1 MTSENNKRIAKNTLM
16 LYIRMLLTMAVSLYT
31 VRVVLA
37 TLGAV
42 DYGLYTAI
50 GGVVIMFSFLS
61 NTMASA
67 SQRFYSFELGRHDFV
82 RLKQVF
88 SLTFIIYVGIAIFIL
103 VLAETV
109 GLWFLNTKMTIPAD
123 RMNAANWVYQFSILA
138 FVVNVLSIP
147 YNAAIIARENMRAFA
162 YISILEALLKLAIVY
177 LLVIF
182 SVDKLK
188 LYAVLMF
195 GVTSLISFSYFL
207 YAYKKYK
214 ECKVIYYW
222 DRKLFLTL
230 ISYSG
235 WSLFGSLS
243 GMARNH
249 GVNILL
255 NIFFNPIVNAARA
268 IAYQVSNAISQF
280 ATNFSTAVRPQII
293 KYYASNETKLMMQL
307 VFKGSKFSFFLLYIF
322 SLPLILETNFVLNI
336 WLKNVPDYA
345 GLFTTLVIIVA
356 LIDSLSYTMM
366 TVAQATGKIR
376 NYQVWVGGTQLLNLP
391 VSYLLLKLGY
401 APQSTMYVA
410 IVFSVICLFI
420 RLVLLNKMVG
430 LNILEYIKDVLMRVV
445 LISVVSYGI
454 LSLIVRF
461 FAEGWFRFVIGG
473 FVSVIV
479 ASVSIFL
486 VGLTTEERSLVIH
499 FLKNKING
507 KKR

>member
-1 MTSENNKRIAKNTLM
+1 MGVT
-16 LYIRMLLTMAVSLYT
+16 LYT
-31 VRVVLA
+31 VRVVLSV
-37 TLGAV
+37 LGEV
-42 DYGLYTAI
+42 DYGLYTVI
-50 GGVVIMFSFLS
+50 GGVVTMFAFLS

-67 SQRFYSFELGRHDFV
+67 SQRFYSFELGRRDFV

-103 VLAETV
+103 LLAETV
-109 GLWFLNTKMTIPAD
+109 GLWFLNTQMTIPAD
-123 RMNAANWVYQFSILA
+123 RLNAANWVYQFSVFA

-147 YNAAIIARENMRAFA
+147 YNAAIIARENMKAFA

-177 LLVIF
+177 ILVIF
-182 SVDKLK
+182 SFDKLK

-195 GVTSLISFSYFL
+195 GVTFLISFSYFL

-222 DRKLFLTL
+222 DRQLFSTL
-230 ISYSG
+230 VSYSG

-243 GMARNH
+243 GIARNH

-255 NIFFNPIVNAARA
+255 NLFFNPIVNAARA

-293 KYYASNETKLMMQL
+293 KYYASNETELMMQL
-307 VFKGSKFSFFLLYIF
+307 VFKSSKFSFFLLYIF

-336 WLKNVPDYA
+336 WLKSIPDYA
-345 GLFTTLVIIVA
+345 GLFTTLVIVVA
-356 LIDSLSYTMM
+356 LIDSLSYSMM

-376 NYQVWVGGTQLLNLP
+376 NYQIWVGGTQLMNLP
-391 VSYLLLKLGY
+391 VSYLFLKLGY
-401 APQSTMYVA
+401 PPESTMYVA

-420 RLVLLNKMVG
+420 RLVLLKKMVG
-430 LNILEYIKDVLMRVV
+430 LNILEFTRDVLIRVA
-445 LISVVSYGI
+445 LISMVSYGI
-454 LSLIVRF
+454 LSFIVRA
-461 FAEGWFRFVIGG
+461 FAEGWLRFITGG
-473 FVSVIV
+473 FISVII

-486 VGLTTEERSLVIH
+486 IGLTSEERSLVIH
-499 FLKNKING
+499 FLKNKVNG